1 MMTEFPRLLVAT
13 EFPPNAAGGGAAIVR
28 QMLREWPAEKLFW
41 WSCFPDNNQLFGRK
55 VAMHCV
61 ASIPPKIYPN
71 KKWRAQKSLLLD
83 LFWLPW
89 ATGHLRKTLEICKPE
104 AVWVIPHCWS
114 IPPQARALLNVR
126 TGYHVSIHDYADV
139 EAAVTRFGVER
150 TRQMTAMTKQ
160 LYTAATTRDAICKEM
175 VDDLRQQTGRD
186 GLIVHAGLEQ
196 EDFDYLS
203 TPPPASGDII
213 RIAYAGTII
222 AEKAFAIFVNTLGK
236 IRQQLPRPLTLDFF
250 GDDAYRSRSWFDSS
264 WMKEHG
270 SLSSQQL
277 SKALKECTWGFSP
290 MELTDDNP
298 RYNRFSL
305 PAKFTSY
312 LGSGLPI
319 LTLGHPESTVIKM
332 SMRYQV
338 GLAMT
343 GDDLEK
349 LGVQL
354 LAALSEPNPK
364 TKYRAEIQ
372 RCALAE
378 FDARQMRTTLYEN
391 FTKCANASK

>member
-1 MMTEFPRLLVAT
+1 
-13 EFPPNAAGGGAAIVR
+13 
-28 QMLREWPAEKLFW
+28 
-41 WSCFPDNNQLFGRK
+41 
-55 VAMHCV
+55 
-61 ASIPPKIYPN
+61 
-71 KKWRAQKSLLLD
+71 
-83 LFWLPW
+83 
-89 ATGHLRKTLEICKPE
+89 
-104 AVWVIPHCWS
+104 
-114 IPPQARALLNVR
+114 
-126 TGYHVSIHDYADV
+126 
-139 EAAVTRFGVER
+139 
-150 TRQMTAMTKQ
+150 
-160 LYTAATTRDAICKEM
+160 M
-175 VDDLRQQTGRD
+175 V
-186 GLIVHAGLEQ
+186 
-196 EDFDYLS
+196 
-203 TPPPASGDII
+203 PASGDII